1 MTYGMHPDA
10 AVVIAHLSDT
20 HLLAGG
26 APLADLVDTE
36 AHLRDTAARL
46 RVAAADADV
55 IVVSG
60 DVADLGEPGA
70 YALAR
75 EILEP
80 VAAEIGAPIVWTA
93 GNHDERPAMREAL
106 GLGGGP
112 LDPIDSIVE
121 VGGLRIVAL
130 DSSLPGWHHG
140 GFDEGQAAWLADALA
155 DPPALGC
162 VLVMHHPPLPYRT
175 RLMRLLEFRDEQRL
189 REVVDGADVR
199 AILSGHLHIGG
210 SGTFAEVPVVL
221 ASATS
226 YADDLAGPPP
236 AMHGI
241 DATQS
246 FNLVEVYADAIAH
259 SVVPAL
265 PHDSRETVP
274 AELARAVDALE
285 PAERLDRFSRKP
297 APADEA

>member
-1 MTYGMHPDA
+1 MSFGIHPEPSA
-10 AVVIAHLSDT
+10 VIAHLSDT

-26 APLADLVDTE
+26 AALAGLVDTE
-36 AHLRDTAARL
+36 AHLRETAARL
-46 RVAAADADV
+46 AVAAADADA

-80 VAAEIGAPIVWTA
+80 VAEAIDAPIVWAA
-93 GNHDERPAMREAL
+93 GNHDERAAMRAAL
-106 GLGGGP
+106 GLPGEP
-112 LDPIDSIVE
+112 DDPVDSVLE
-121 VGGLRIVAL
+121 LGDLRIVSL
-130 DSSLPGWHHG
+130 DTSLPGWHHG
-140 GFDEGQAAWLADALA
+140 GFDEGQAEWLAAALA
-155 DPPALGC
+155 DPPRLGS
-162 VLVMHHPPLPYRT
+162 VLVMHHPPLPYRS
-175 RLMRLLEFRDEQRL
+175 RLMRLLEFRDEARL
-189 REVVDGADVR
+189 AEVLGAGDVR
-199 AILSGHLHIGG
+199 AILSGHLHVGG
-210 SGTFAEVPVVL
+210 SGTFAEIPVVL

-226 YADDLAGPPP
+226 YADDLGGPPP

-265 PHDSRETVP
+265 VHESRETLP
-274 AELARAVDALE
+274 AHLVEQVLQLD
-285 PAERLDRFSRKP
+285 PADRMERFSRKQG
-297 APADEA
+297 

>member
-1 MTYGMHPDA
+1 MSYGMHPDPS
-10 AVVIAHLSDT
+10 VVIAHVSDT

-26 APLADLVDTE
+26 APLAGLVDT
-36 AHLRDTAARL
+36 ASHLRDAAARL
-46 RVAAADADV
+46 RVAAADADA

-60 DVADLGEPGA
+60 DVADLGEPEA

-80 VAAEIGAPIVWTA
+80 VAAELGAPIVWTA
-93 GNHDERPAMREAL
+93 GNHDERPAMRAAL
-106 GLGGGP
+106 GLPGEP
-112 LDPIDSIVE
+112 LDPIDAVVE
-121 VGGLRIVAL
+121 VGGVRIVAL
-130 DSSLPGWHHG
+130 DSSMPGWHHG
-140 GFDEGQAAWLADALA
+140 AFDDGQAEWLEAALA
-155 DPPALGC
+155 DPPPLGS

-175 RLMRLLEFRDEQRL
+175 RLMRLLEFRDERRL
-189 REVVDGADVR
+189 AEVLDGADVR
-199 AILSGHLHIGG
+199 AILSGHLHVGG

-221 ASATS
+221 AGATS

-246 FNLVEVYADAIAH
+246 FNLVEIYPDAIAH

-265 PHDSRETVP
+265 PHESRETVP
-274 AELARAVDALE
+274 AALARAVDALP

-297 APADEA
+297 VAGGD

>member
-1 MTYGMHPDA
+1 MSLGIHPDPA
-10 AVVIAHLSDT
+10 AVIAHLSDT

-26 APLADLVDTE
+26 AQLAGLVDTE

-46 RVAAADADV
+46 AVAAADADV

-80 VAAEIGAPIVWTA
+80 VAAALGAPIVWTA
-93 GNHDERPAMREAL
+93 GNHDERPAMRAAL
-106 GLGGGP
+106 GLPGAP
-112 LDPIDSIVE
+112 SDPIDSVLE
-121 VGGLRIVAL
+121 VAGLRVVAL

-155 DPPALGC
+155 DPPPLGT
-162 VLVMHHPPLPYRT
+162 VLVMHHPPLAYRS
-175 RLMRLLEFRDEQRL
+175 RLMRLLEFRDESL
-189 REVVDGADVR
+189 LAAAIGDADVR
-199 AILSGHLHIGG
+199 AILSGHLHVNG
-210 SGTFAEVPVVL
+210 SGTFAEIPVVL
-221 ASATS
+221 AGATS
-226 YADDLAGPPP
+226 YADDLGGPPP

-246 FNLVEVYADAIAH
+246 FNLIEVYADSIAH

-265 PHDSRETVP
+265 PHPTGETISLAL
-274 AELARAVDALE
+274 AEQVIALDPETRAE
-285 PAERLDRFSRKP
+285 RFSRKP
-297 APADEA
+297 D

>member
-1 MTYGMHPDA
+1 MHPDA

-36 AHLRDTAARL
+36 AHLRDTAARM

-60 DVADLGEPGA
+60 DVADVGEPGA

-80 VAAEIGAPIVWTA
+80 VAAELGAPIVWTA

-106 GLGGGP
+106 GLGGAP

-140 GFDEGQAAWLADALA
+140 GFDEGQAEWLADALA
-155 DPPALGC
+155 DPPALGS

-189 REVVDGADVR
+189 REVIDAADVR

-210 SGTFAEVPVVL
+210 SGAFAEVPVVL

-265 PHDSRETVP
+265 PHESRETVP

-285 PAERLDRFSRKP
+285 PAERLERFSRKP

>member
-1 MTYGMHPDA
+1 MHPDA
-10 AVVIAHLSDT
+10 TAVIAHLSDT

-26 APLADLVDTE
+26 ALLGGQVDTT
-36 AHLRDTAARL
+36 AHLRETAARL

-55 IVVSG
+55 LVVSG
-60 DVADLGEPGA
+60 DVADLGEPDA
-70 YALAR
+70 YRVAR
-75 EILEP
+75 DLLVP
-80 VAAEIGAPIVWTA
+80 VADGLGIPIVWTA
-93 GNHDERPAMREAL
+93 GNHDERPAMRQAL
-106 GLGGGP
+106 ALPGESLA
-112 LDPIDSIVE
+112 PIDSVIE
-121 VGGLRIVAL
+121 VNGLRLVAL

-140 GFDEGQAAWLADALA
+140 GFDEGQAAWLAGVLA
-155 DPPALGC
+155 DAPPLGS

-189 REVVDGADVR
+189 AEVLDGADVR
-199 AILSGHLHIGG
+199 AILSGHLHING
-210 SGTFAEVPVVL
+210 SGTFAEIPVIL
-221 ASATS
+221 AGATS

-246 FNLVEVYADAIAH
+246 FNLIEVYADAIAH

-265 PHDSRETVP
+265 PSPSRETVP
-274 AELARAVDALE
+274 AELAESVAALS

-297 APADEA
+297 A

>member
-1 MTYGMHPDA
+1 MHPDA

-36 AHLRDTAARL
+36 AHLRDTAARM

-80 VAAEIGAPIVWTA
+80 VAAELDVPIVWTA

-106 GLGGGP
+106 GLGGAP
-112 LDPIDSIVE
+112 LDPIDSIME

-140 GFDEGQAAWLADALA
+140 GFDDGQAEWLADALA

-189 REVVDGADVR
+189 REVIDAADVR

-265 PHDSRETVP
+265 PHESRETVP

>member
-1 MTYGMHPDA
+1 MSFGIHSDPA
-10 AVVIAHLSDT
+10 AVIAHLSDT

-26 APLADLVDTE
+26 SLLGGLVDTE

-46 RVAAADADV
+46 VVAARDADA

-60 DVADLGEPGA
+60 DVADLGESGA

-80 VAAEIGAPIVWTA
+80 VAAAIGAPIVWTA
-93 GNHDERPAMREAL
+93 GNHDERAAMRAAL
-106 GLGGGP
+106 GLPGNP
-112 LDPIDSIVE
+112 LDPIDSVLE
-121 VGGLRIVAL
+121 VAGLRIVAL

-140 GFDEGQAAWLADALA
+140 GFEDGQVAWLARALA
-155 DPPALGC
+155 DPPPLGI
-162 VLVMHHPPLPYRT
+162 VLVMHHPPLPYRS
-175 RLMRLLEFRDEQRL
+175 RLMRLLEFRDESPL
-189 REVVDGADVR
+189 AETIGDADVR
-199 AILSGHLHIGG
+199 VILSGHLHING
-210 SGTFAEVPVVL
+210 SGTFAEMPVVL
-221 ASATS
+221 AGATS

-246 FNLVEVYADAIAH
+246 FNLVEVYADSVAH

-265 PHDSRETVP
+265 PHPSRETITLAL
-274 AELARAVDALE
+274 AERVIALDPEARAE
-285 PAERLDRFSRKP
+285 RFSRKP
-297 APADEA
+297 E